1 MKNDIML
8 TTTETIPGKELE
20 ILGMV
25 RGDGIQTNSFS
36 KARAD
41 ATKNMVKVAQNK
53 QADAIISIRYAS
65 SPRIKEKAEIL
76 AYGTAVKFK

>member
-25 RGDGIQTNSFS
+25 RGEGIQTNSFS

-41 ATKNMVKVAQNK
+41 KVAQNK
-53 QADAIISIRYAS
+53 QPDAIISIRYAS